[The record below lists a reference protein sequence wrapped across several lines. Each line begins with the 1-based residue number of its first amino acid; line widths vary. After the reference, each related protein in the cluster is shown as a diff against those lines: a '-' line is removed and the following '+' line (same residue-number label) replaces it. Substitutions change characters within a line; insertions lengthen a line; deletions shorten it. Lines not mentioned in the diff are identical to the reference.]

1 MAIIGSSNAP
11 SQNTINYDALL
22 TTTLDNYRSQMIDN
36 IYKDSAFLTALRTFG
51 GIQESNGGER
61 IREALMFET
70 NNTVKSYTGYEL
82 LDTTPQDGITSAFY
96 EYRELAGTISI
107 SRREQRQN
115 SDEFAIM
122 NLLEA
127 KTRQAEM
134 ALREAA
140 NTQLVRGTVNSGFV
154 PGNNS
159 KDLNPLGYF
168 LRKDNTANPA
178 AGGNVGNIDS
188 STQTWWRHRTAVA
201 DSASADTGN
210 DFAVNVTTFAGL
222 KVAMR
227 RMKNFCARGSGGAP
241 NLIVTDQVTFET
253 YENALDSQIRFN
265 NTQLGDLG
273 FDSVRMQGAE
283 LIFDEQVPDVDSG
296 TVDITKG
303 TAFFLNTNFYK
314 LYIDTETN
322 FITTPFIQ
330 PENQTAMTAK
340 ILFMGNACSSN
351 LRKLGVL
358 YGISQTIVS

>member
-1 MAIIGSSNAP
+1 MATIGSSNAP

-22 TTTLDNYRSQMIDN
+22 TTTLDNYRAQMIDN
-36 IYKDSAFLTALRTFG
+36 IYKDSAFLSAMRTFG
-51 GIQESNGGER
+51 GIQETNGGER

-70 NNTVKSYTGYEL
+70 NNSVQSYSGYEL
-82 LDTTPQDGITSAFY
+82 IDTTPQDGMTSAFY
-96 EYRELAGTISI
+96 EFRELAGTISI

-134 ALREAA
+134 SLREAA
-140 NTQLVRGTVNSGFV
+140 NTQLVRGTVNTGFV
-154 PGNNS
+154 PGNNA
-159 KDLNPLGYF
+159 KDMNPLGWF

-188 STQTWWRHRTAVA
+188 STQSWWRHRTAVA
-201 DSASADTGN
+201 DSASTDTGN
-210 DFAVNVTTFAGL
+210 SFALNVTTFAGL

-227 RMKNFCARGSGGAP
+227 RMRNTCGLGSGGFP
-241 NLIVTDQVTFET
+241 NLIVADQITYET
-253 YENALDSQIRFN
+253 YENALDNQIRFQ

-273 FDSVRMQGAE
+273 FDSIKVQGSE
-283 LIFDEQVPDVDSG
+283 MIFDEVVPDVDSG
-296 TVDITKG
+296 TTAITKG

-322 FITTPFIQ
+322 FVTTPFIT
-330 PENQTAMTAK
+330 PENQTAMVAK
-340 ILFMGNACSSN
+340 VLLMGNTCSSN